1 MLVSNW
7 NWTSSTSLSVGDQNC
22 SFLGITTL
30 CHWHS
35 SFTPIGITKQTYW
48 CSFNCIWTIF
58 QKIQSPG
65 SSNGTSSPSSIPFG
79 CQTVICQQHFCNLDF
94 FLVSHFVI
102 LGNEVSSPLGYV
114 HHGHFCFTYLR
125 SDLFDSCFSIR
136 YTFPVWSVSGNVG
149 SVRQFLPI

>member
-1 MLVSNW
+1 MLV
-7 NWTSSTSLSVGDQNC
+7 TRIALSWALLLYAIGTPPLLLLESQNK
-22 SFLGITTL
+22 
-30 CHWHS
+30 
-35 SFTPIGITKQTYW
+35 PIDVVSIVFEPYFKR
-48 CSFNCIWTIF
+48 S
-58 QKIQSPG
+58 QSPG

-136 YTFPVWSVSGNVG
+136 YTFPV
-149 SVRQFLPI
+149 